1 MLHRWHVGFLPV
13 AEESKTCAGSAPPP
27 VQKCSTT
34 GVKKMLHNRP
44 MCLCSPF
51 PRSGVPADPSPGL
64 ELLQGVFVCTHSDL
78 VNAVSREESLLVF
91 ALHRA
96 VRL

>member
-1 MLHRWHVGFLPV
+1 MRRQ
-13 AEESKTCAGSAPPP
+13 S
-27 VQKCSTT
+27 STT
-34 GVKKMLHNRP
+34 GATVFYHRCKKMLHNWP

-51 PRSGVPADPSPGL
+51 PRSGVPAERGPGL
-64 ELLQGVFVCTHSDL
+64 ELLQGVFVCTHLDL
-78 VNAVSREESLLVF
+78 VNAVSQGESLLVF